1 MVTFCYSKI
10 NNQNILE
17 TIDFFSVGTYVP
29 LTMEGNIMIDGVLAS
44 CYPSSDHDL
53 AHFGMTPIQL
63 FPKITE
69 WIFGENNGFQGY
81 SDIAEQLGKWMLP
94 CGKF

>member
-17 TIDFFSVGTYVP
+17 TIDYFSLWKY
-29 LTMEGNIMIDGVLAS
+29 
-44 CYPSSDHDL
+44 
-53 AHFGMTPIQL
+53 FGMTPIQL

-81 SDIAEQLGKWMLP
+81 SDIAEQMGKWMLP
-94 CGKF
+94 CGQF